1 MSILKQIMEQFPETN
16 FYAAEGLDSAI
27 IGVDERGERL
37 VYSVAKILDA
47 LMVDGLTYEEALEY
61 YEFNVGGAYW
71 GEKTP
76 IWCWDIL
83 MGVGEK

>member
-47 LMVDGLTYEEALEY
+47 LMVDGLTYEEEIGRAH
-61 YEFNVGGAYW
+61 V
-71 GEKTP
+71 
-76 IWCWDIL
+76 
-83 MGVGEK
+83 